1 MDELVEVQF
10 KPVKGSNT
18 VGILWM
24 ILRTIRAGYTILL
37 WICIL
42 VFAYAITPIIKGD
55 VEMDNPMTTSQITA
69 MMGLLAVIYMARKV
83 S

>member
-10 KPVKGSNT
+10 KPVKGSNAIGT
-18 VGILWM
+18 LWWIM
-24 ILRTIRAGYTILL
+24 RTIRIGFRILL

-42 VFAYAITPIIKGD
+42 VFAYTVAPIIKGN

-69 MMGLLAVIYMARKV
+69 MIGLIAVLYMARKV
-83 S
+83 

>member
-18 VGILWM
+18 VGTLWLIM
-24 ILRTIRAGYTILL
+24 RTIKTGYKIIL

-42 VFAYAITPIIKGD
+42 VFAYTLTPIIKGD

-69 MMGLLAVIYMARKV
+69 MMGLIATIYMAQKV

>member
-18 VGILWM
+18 VGTLWL
-24 ILRTIRAGYTILL
+24 IIRTIRISLRILL

-42 VFAYAITPIIKGD
+42 VFAYAITPIIEGD

-69 MMGLLAVIYMARKV
+69 MMSLIVVLYMARKV
-83 S
+83 

>member
-18 VGILWM
+18 IGTLWL
-24 ILRTIRAGYTILL
+24 ILRTIKVGYTILL

-69 MMGLLAVIYMARKV
+69 MIGLIAVLYLAKKV

>member
-1 MDELVEVQF
+1 MNELVEVQF

-18 VGILWM
+18 VGTLWL
-24 ILRTIRAGYTILL
+24 IIRTIRISLRILL

-42 VFAYAITPIIKGD
+42 VFAYAIAPIIKGD

-69 MMGLLAVIYMARKV
+69 MMSLIVVLYMARKV
-83 S
+83 